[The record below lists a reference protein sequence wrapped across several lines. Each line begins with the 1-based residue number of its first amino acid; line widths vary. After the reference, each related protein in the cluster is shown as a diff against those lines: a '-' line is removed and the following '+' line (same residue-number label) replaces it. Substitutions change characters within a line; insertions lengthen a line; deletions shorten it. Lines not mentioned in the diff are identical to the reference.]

1 MTTTTTDPT
10 PTVNARLCI
19 HCDERVPAPTSASG
33 MTRCG
38 HCGTLMS
45 PDRLYDDG
53 ERIDAFELHPYFE
66 DAAPTAPTDPRPTT
80 TVTNDQGVTFHARLI
95 RTGDRYGLV
104 DKLTNDGAAM
114 VEFFDAE
121 ADPAK
126 FGPLGQFVSRYYV
139 DTFNETAEDGRG
151 IALDGGVPR
160 WTITAANVAE
170 VAAWLASLDSEG
182 IDGLT
187 A

>member
-1 MTTTTTDPT
+1 MTSTTTADPT
-10 PTVNARLCI
+10 VTARLCI
-19 HCDERVPAPTSASG
+19 HCDEPVPAPTSASG

-53 ERIDAFELHPYFE
+53 ERIDAFELHTYFE

-95 RTGDRYGLV
+95 RTGDRYGLA